1 MAAAAAAP
9 APAVT
14 APPAASAPINTATL
28 VTPARCT
35 ADFSLVP
42 VSIDYAGHLINEY
55 EWG

>member
-1 MAAAAAAP
+1 MATTVAAP
-9 APAVT
+9 GPGAM

-42 VSIDYAGHLINEY
+42 VGLDVNNRIT
-55 EWG
+55 